1 MGLLESWMFRR
12 WPRPAQPASLVLE
25 LAALRLGPLGLGSPA
40 QELADRLGPPASYSL
55 MRKRGWWL
63 YPELGLAFE
72 AKDGQLIY
80 LALISAHPE
89 TSLLQGFEARFRPFS
104 GLVRLPRGTERLS
117 SLQEPTFREL
127 FGEPVDAVR
136 EPGESV
142 VTFRVGNADVEPEFF
157 PNGRLKHLALFRT

>member
-1 MGLLESWMFRR
+1 MGLLESWMFRK
-12 WPRPAQPASLVLE
+12 WPRPTQPAALTLE
-25 LAALRLGPLGLGSPA
+25 LAAFRLGALSLGSPA

-80 LALISAHPE
+80 LALVAAHPE
-89 TSLLQGFEARFRPFS
+89 ASLLQGFEARFRPFS

-117 SLQEPTFREL
+117 SLQEPVFHEL
-127 FGEPVDAVR
+127 FGAPVDSVR
-136 EPGESV
+136 EPGETV
-142 VTFRVGNADVEPEFF
+142 VTFRAGSVDVEPEFL
-157 PNGRLKHLALFRT
+157 PTGRLKHLALFRT